1 MILIFLFLFLFI
13 FLLETIATPHEQLY
27 TLPAGW
33 RHIGCPPD
41 DQTLRL
47 QISLVHQNIS
57 LLQSALHRLS
67 DPDSPCYGKYLDR
80 DEVDNLFKPSDQAKD
95 KVRSWLRGA
104 GVSTRD
110 INMDNHH
117 VSFST
122 STRNANKLLNTTFLT
137 YANDDVRRVRTTHY
151 YIPESMNEH
160 IHLISPTTYFGGST
174 KIETPPQS
182 YERSVSSASEVAE
195 SCQRFWTPTCLRDV
209 YNVNDYT
216 ADPNSG
222 SRIAWG
228 AYFNGSASY
237 SDVEKYEDLYGIPAR
252 NFSVELINGGI
263 NNQDPTNTRS
273 HLVDLDALNIIALTN
288 GQLPMTQYS
297 VGGLPPYIPN
307 ADGPTPADDDNEPYL
322 ALYQYML
329 SKTNAEL
336 PQVITNSNSDDEQT
350 VPRKYAERVCDS
362 IGMLGLR
369 GISVIQTMGGVG
381 PGTACLSNDGKNQPQ
396 FTPQFPA
403 SCPYI
408 TGVGETNQTNPLITW
423 NISSGGFSFYFDR
436 PWYQEEAVETY
447 FNNHIS
453 NETLA
458 YYEPFINQ
466 RGRASPDLS
475 LQGYSP
481 DNQGL
486 FNVAPIAPSGG
497 TRGNAAWAG
506 LIGLLN
512 DARFRAGLP
521 SMGFLN
527 PWLYKYGVRGLTD
540 IILGGSIGCVGSNIQ
555 RHRVIPGANLI
566 PYVGWNATE
575 GWDPA
580 TGLGFPDFQKLSR
593 LALDMDRGPDRCP
606 YDWIN

>member
-1 MILIFLFLFLFI
+1 MMTKAMKSIILICLFQLK
-13 FLLETIATPHEQLY
+13 TIATPHEQIY

-33 RHIGCPPD
+33 RHVGCPPD
-41 DQTLRL
+41 DETLRL
-47 QISLVHQNIS
+47 QVSLVQQNIS
-57 LLQSALHRLS
+57 LLQSALHRVS

-80 DEVDNLFKPSDQAKD
+80 DEVDNLFKPSDQAKEE
-95 KVRSWLRGA
+95 VRSWLQEA
-104 GVSTRD
+104 GVSSRD
-110 INMDNHH
+110 INVDNHH

-137 YANDDVRRVRTTHY
+137 YANDHVKRVRTTHY
-151 YIPESMNEH
+151 YVPESVNKH
-160 IHLISPTTYFGGST
+160 IHLISPTTYFGGSA
-174 KIETPPQS
+174 KVETSPQP
-182 YERSVSSASEVAE
+182 YERSVPSISEDAE
-195 SCQRFWTPTCLRDV
+195 SCQRFWTPNCLRDV
-209 YNVNDYT
+209 YNVDNYT

-228 AYFNGSASY
+228 AYFGGGASY

-252 NFSVELINGGI
+252 NFSVELVNGGI
-263 NNQDPTNTRS
+263 DNQDSTNTRS
-273 HLVDLDALNIIALTN
+273 HLVEIDALNIIALTN
-288 GQLPMTQYS
+288 GQLPVTQYS

-408 TGVGETNQTNPLITW
+408 TGVGETNQTKPLTTW
-423 NISSGGFSFYFDR
+423 NIFSGGFSFYFDR
-436 PWYQEEAVETY
+436 PQYQDEAVETY
-447 FNNHIS
+447 LNNHIS
-453 NETLA
+453 TETLA
-458 YYEPFINQ
+458 YYRPFINQ

-481 DNQGL
+481 DNQ
-486 FNVAPIAPSGG
+486 VQSTIPSSISRCQILSLTYPPG
-497 TRGNAAWAG
+497 TIQHHTNRPQRRHQRQCRLGRSRR
-506 LIGLLN
+506 LTQRRTIPS
-512 DARFRAGLP
+512 RPTFR
-521 SMGFLN
+521 
-527 PWLYKYGVRGLTD
+527 
-540 IILGGSIGCVGSNIQ
+540 
-555 RHRVIPGANLI
+555 
-566 PYVGWNATE
+566 
-575 GWDPA
+575 
-580 TGLGFPDFQKLSR
+580 GFPQPLAIQVWSTRSHRYHTRR
-593 LALDMDRGPDRCP
+593 LYRLRGQ
-606 YDWIN
+606 